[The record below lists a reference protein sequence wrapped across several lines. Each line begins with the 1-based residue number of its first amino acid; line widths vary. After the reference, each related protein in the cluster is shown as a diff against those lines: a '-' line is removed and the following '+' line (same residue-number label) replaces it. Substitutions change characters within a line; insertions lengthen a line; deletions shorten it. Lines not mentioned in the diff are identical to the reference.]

1 MYILIT
7 DGRYNPPNTL
17 GVSYRNTS
25 ITLFGKAIKTFSG
38 GYNQVSTST
47 LETGTLEHELGHL
60 LGLVNLGTPM
70 VTNHADPGNLHHCN
84 NSKCLM
90 YYQAE
95 TSQFLGKF
103 TAASLPTLD
112 ANCHN
117 DLIAN
122 GGK

>member
-1 MYILIT
+1 
-7 DGRYNPPNTL
+7 YNPPNTL
-17 GVSYRNTS
+17 GVAYRNTS
-25 ITLFGKAIKTFSG
+25 IALFGKAIKSFSG
-38 GYNQVSTST
+38 GYNQVTAST
-47 LETGTLEHELGHL
+47 LETGTLEHELSHL
-60 LGLVNLGTPM
+60 LGLVNLGSPL
-70 VTNHADPGNLHHCN
+70 VTNHADPNNLHHCN

-103 TAASLPTLD
+103 TPGSIPALD